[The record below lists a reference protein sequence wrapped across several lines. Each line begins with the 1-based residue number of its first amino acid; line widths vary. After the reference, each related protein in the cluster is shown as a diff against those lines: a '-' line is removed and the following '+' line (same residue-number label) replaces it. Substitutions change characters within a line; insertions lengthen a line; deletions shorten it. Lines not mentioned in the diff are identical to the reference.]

1 MNQESF
7 FDIIFNKKKNVY
19 ISGIGGT
26 GKSYQI
32 KKIYEESKKMNRNSF
47 LTSTTGISSFL
58 IGGTTIHSFS
68 GVILPQYIDTEKEFI
83 EYINKMVKKIKSNN
97 KLLKRWKEI
106 DMLIID
112 EVSMLGLNYG
122 DLLNCIAKILKNN
135 NKPFG
140 GIQLILSGDM
150 CQLPPINDGFI
161 FESNT
166 WNELDLVNINLRKAW
181 RYTDKEGNLLNNYI
195 ELLQRLRLNNQTKE
209 DIEILKSRMIDN
221 FKKEDYEDS
230 IHIFSNKKDVDNYN
244 KNKLDCLKSLTFIIK
259 SQDIYKDKN
268 KDILNIYDTRNGG
281 QLLDKNDIYK
291 KDYDN
296 IFTCP
301 KILNLKINCLVMLL
315 VNLNIEEGLVN
326 GSVGIIKNFIED
338 DNGQIDKIEI
348 YFTNIKKIYTIQR
361 NNFIYEDNDMEISRF
376 QFPLILSYANT
387 IHKLQGSTVDKIVI
401 DIGDKIFENGQTYV
415 ALSRCKDING
425 LFIKNL
431 SVNKIK
437 TNMDCVKFEKNLLKN
452 CFEFI

>member
-32 KKIYEESKKMNRNSF
+32 KKIYEESKKRNINTY

-68 GVILPQYIDTEKEFI
+68 GVILPLYIDTEKDFI

-97 KLLKRWKEI
+97 RLLKRWKEI
-106 DMLIID
+106 EMLIID

-161 FESNT
+161 FDSNM
-166 WNELDLVNINLRKAW
+166 WNELNLVNINLKKAW
-181 RYTDKEGNLLNNYI
+181 RYMDREGNLLNNYI
-195 ELLQRLRLNNQTKE
+195 ELLQRLRLNKHTKQ
-209 DIEILKSRMIDN
+209 DIEILKSRMIEN
-221 FKKEDYEDS
+221 FKKEDYEDA
-230 IHIFSNKKDVDNYN
+230 IHIFPNKKDVDNYN
-244 KNKLDCLKSLTFIIK
+244 KNKLDSIKSLTFIIK
-259 SQDIYKDKN
+259 SNDIYIDKN
-268 KDILNIYDTRNGG
+268 KNEQISNINIYD
-281 QLLDKNDIYK
+281 KNELYK

-301 KILNLKINCLVMLL
+301 KILNLKINCRVMLL
-315 VNLNIEEGLVN
+315 INLNIEEGLVN

-338 DNGQIDKIEI
+338 DHGQIDKIEV
-348 YFTNIKKIYTIQR
+348 YFTNSKKIYTIQR
-361 NNFIYEDNDMEISRF
+361 NNFIYEDNDIQISRF
-376 QFPLILSYANT
+376 QFPLILSYSNT

-401 DIGDKIFENGQTYV
+401 DIGDKIFENAQTYV

-431 SVNKIK
+431 SINKIK
-437 TNMDCVKFEKNLLKN
+437 TNIDCIKFEDNLLKN
-452 CFEFI
+452 SFELI